1 MFTLQI
7 EHGIKDYR
15 MWKAAFDSDPLDR
28 LASGVSAYRIATPVD
43 DDHYVVLEL
52 DFRASGDAAAFLG
65 RLQHDVWRSTA
76 ASPALAG
83 APKTRILEA
92 VGNGG

>member
-52 DFRASGDAAAFLG
+52 DFRASAEAAAFLG
-65 RLQHDVWRSTA
+65 RLQNDVWRSTA

-92 VGNGG
+92 VGNGS